1 MLDLLIVRHGETD
14 GNLRPTALGIT
25 DLPLNER
32 GRRQAQSLARVFKL
46 EKPDVIYM
54 STLSRAVETAETIA
68 KEHGMTPEPMLDLC
82 ERNFG
87 LWENLAVDEIRVR
100 YEEEYHAWQ
109 QDIVNYQIPG
119 GESARVHN
127 ERLTRMMDD
136 IIRRHQGEKVML
148 VTHLGCIRHLLAYL
162 LGMGIEGSWRFS
174 LKPGTFCRLQVDEK
188 GFGILS
194 SLSEF

>member
-1 MLDLLIVRHGETD
+1 MLDIILVRHGETA
-14 GNLRPTALGIT
+14 GNLRPTALGTT
-25 DLPLNER
+25 DLELNER

-46 EKPDVIYM
+46 EKPDVIYT
-54 STLSRAVETAETIA
+54 SPLSRASETANAIA
-68 KEHGMTPEPMLDLC
+68 REHGMNPEPMLDLC

-87 LWENLAVDEIRVR
+87 RWENLPVDEIRVR
-100 YEEEYHAWQ
+100 FEEAYSAWQ
-109 QDIVNYQIPG
+109 EDIVNYQIPG
-119 GESARVHN
+119 GESAREHN
-127 ERLTRMMDD
+127 ERLVRMMGD

-188 GFGILS
+188 GFGVLS
-194 SLSEF
+194 SLGEF

>member
-14 GNLRPTALGIT
+14 GNLRPTALGTT

-32 GRRQAQSLARVFKL
+32 GRRQAQALARVFKL
-46 EKPDVIYM
+46 DKPDVIYT
-54 STLSRAVETAETIA
+54 SPLARAAETAKRIGE
-68 KEHGMTPEPMLDLC
+68 EHGLVPLPMLDLC

-100 YEEEYHAWQ
+100 FEEEYSQWQ
-109 QDIVNYQIPG
+109 KDIVDYQIPG
-119 GESARVHN
+119 GESARVHS
-127 ERLTRMMDD
+127 ERLSRMMDD
-136 IIRRHQGEKVML
+136 LIRRHQGEKVML

-162 LGMGIEGSWRFS
+162 LGMGVEGSWRFS

-188 GFGILS
+188 GFGVLS
-194 SLSEF
+194 SLGEF